1 MTCKCWQWACP
12 AQEVDTPVPALFLW
26 LQPGHPGL
34 VQQRRCCG
42 PEMLCTC
49 LSHPVVAAV
58 AGPVQQLCDS
68 PRTSPPLYS
77 CSLVIQARGWW
88 QPKPGWLWSTISE
101 SLASAFSSRV
111 LCIDPSPRKS
121 PFRGPGTYQ
130 STSKPL
136 LATTRPGMWRVCRGS
151 TRPSVGLMAREAMPK
166 TGICNTGHRYG
177 HDFLKN
183 QITLG

>member
-1 MTCKCWQWACP
+1 MTCKCRQWACP

-42 PEMLCTC
+42 PEMLRTC
-49 LSHPVVAAV
+49 LSDPVVAAV

-77 CSLVIQARGWW
+77 FSLVIQARGWW

-111 LCIDPSPRKS
+111 LCIDPSPQKR
-121 PFRGPGTYQ
+121 PFRGPGYL
-130 STSKPL
+130 PEHIE
-136 LATTRPGMWRVCRGS
+136 ATVGDHPPRHVKGVQRINQAQCGFDGS
-151 TRPSVGLMAREAMPK
+151 RSNA
-166 TGICNTGHRYG
+166 
-177 HDFLKN
+177 
-183 QITLG
+183 